1 MRFLPR
7 RETAAPM
14 TTASGRSD
22 SARRRAR
29 LAVST
34 LAAIVAVAMPATAVA
49 KDRHHSQANA
59 GDVTHAFYAETN
71 TKANALLVFRHN
83 RDGRLSLPERVQT
96 GGRGIAATP
105 PFGFPTVDG
114 SGSVNLTADGRLLF
128 VVNAGDNTVSS
139 FRVTASGPKL
149 ADRVSSGGVLPI
161 SLTSSGHLLYVL
173 NELSGNI
180 FGLRVSPNGHLTPII
195 DSRRALSTAGPSGVA
210 AAIGFAPGGHI
221 LAVTERAIGVIDTFR
236 IRSDG
241 SPAVAQRHTAGAP
254 QPFALGFAGSFALG
268 FAGSFALE
276 VSNAGFVG
284 TPPDTSDPA
293 QLMGSVLSFNLASAG
308 ALTAA
313 GSFGGPGALTAT
325 GNVASG
331 GRATCWLVVTKDGR
345 YLFTTNTLSDTVVDA
360 TTGKGAISRFSVA
373 GDGKLTLLGRADTGP
388 GLPSDEALSSDSHY
402 LYVIDPTA
410 NGANTSHVDV
420 YRVGSDGR
428 LTHIQSTTRDLPRG
442 ISGAAAF

>member
-22 SARRRAR
+22 SARRHAR
-29 LAVST
+29 LAFST
-34 LAAIVAVAMPATAVA
+34 LAAILAAAIPATAVA
-49 KDRHHSQANA
+49 KDRHHGQANA
-59 GDVTHAFYAETN
+59 GNITHAFYAETN

-241 SPAVAQRHTAGAP
+241 SPGVAQRHTAGAP
-254 QPFALGFAGSFALG
+254 QPFALG

-402 LYVIDPTA
+402 LYVIEPTA

-420 YRVGSDGR
+420 YRVGSDGS

>member
-1 MRFLPR
+1 MRFR
-7 RETAAPM
+7 TRKRSAAPM
-14 TTASGRSD
+14 TTTLGWSCVRTRS
-22 SARRRAR
+22 R
-29 LAVST
+29 LAFST
-34 LAAIVAVAMPATAVA
+34 LAAALVVAMPATAVA
-49 KDRHHSQANA
+49 KDGPHGQPNA
-59 GDVTHAFYAETN
+59 GHSAHAFYTETN
-71 TKANALLVFRHN
+71 TGANAVLVFRHN
-83 RDGRLSLPERVQT
+83 RDGTLSLPERVRT

-173 NELSGNI
+173 NELSGSI

-195 DSRRALSTAGPSGVA
+195 DSERALSTVGPSGVA
-210 AAIGFAPGGHI
+210 AAIGFAPGGHV

-241 SPAVAQRHTAGAP
+241 SPGPAQRHTAGAP
-254 QPFALGFAGSFALG
+254 QPFALGFAGSFALS

-293 QLMGSVLSFNLASAG
+293 QLMGSVLSFKLASAG

-313 GSFGGPGALTAT
+313 GNFGGPGALTAT

-388 GLPSDEALSSDSHY
+388 GLPSDEALSSDGHY

-410 NGANTSHVDV
+410 KGANTSHVDV
-420 YRVGSDGR
+420 YQLGSHGS

>member
-1 MRFLPR
+1 
-7 RETAAPM
+7 M

-59 GDVTHAFYAETN
+59 GNVTHAFYAETN

-241 SPAVAQRHTAGAP
+241 SPGVAQRHTAGAP
-254 QPFALGFAGSFALG
+254 QPFALG

-402 LYVIDPTA
+402 LYVIEPTA

-420 YRVGSDGR
+420 YRVGSDGS
-428 LTHIQSTTRDLPRG
+428 LTHIQSTTRDQPRG

>member
-1 MRFLPR
+1 
-7 RETAAPM
+7 
-14 TTASGRSD
+14 
-22 SARRRAR
+22 
-29 LAVST
+29 
-34 LAAIVAVAMPATAVA
+34 MPATAVA
-49 KDRHHSQANA
+49 KDGPHGHANA
-59 GDVTHAFYAETN
+59 GNSAHAFYTETN
-71 TKANALLVFRHN
+71 TGANSVLVFRRN
-83 RDGRLSLPERVQT
+83 RDGTLAHPDRVQT

-139 FRVTASGPKL
+139 FRVTASGLKL

-173 NELSGNI
+173 NEVSGSI
-180 FGLRVSPNGHLTPII
+180 YGLRVWPNGHLTPII
-195 DSRRALSTAGPSGVA
+195 HSQRALSTVGPSGVA
-210 AAIGFAPGGHI
+210 AAIGFAPGGRV

-236 IRSDG
+236 VRSDG
-241 SPAVAQRHTAGAP
+241 SPGPAQRHTSGAP

-284 TPPDTSDPA
+284 TPPDTSDPTH
-293 QLMGSVLSFNLASAG
+293 LMGSVLSFNLASAG
-308 ALTAA
+308 ALTAS
-313 GSFGGPGALTAT
+313 GSFVGAGALTAT

-345 YLFTTNTLSDTVVDA
+345 YLFTTNTLSDTVADA

-373 GDGKLTLLGRADTGP
+373 SDGKLTLLGRADTGP
-388 GLPSDEALSSDSHY
+388 GLPSDEALSSDSHF
-402 LYVIDPTA
+402 LYVINPTA
-410 NGANTSHVDV
+410 NGANSSHVDV
-420 YRVGSDGR
+420 YRVASDGS
-428 LTHIQSTTRDLPRG
+428 LTHIQSTARDLARG